1 MIGILARPAVGP
13 ARAEARPDRPTLP
26 CVVEIE
32 NTADSLHAH
41 VEIDGLQV
49 GPGDTV
55 TVYGAPTHVPFGH
68 KGIYH
73 CRAVIDRAGPL
84 GRAWTR
90 FTAYFGLTELYEVSF
105 SGGRIQ

>member
-1 MIGILARPAVGP
+1 MIGQLARSTLGP
-13 ARAEARPDRPTLP
+13 ARTEARPHGATVP
-26 CVVEIE
+26 CTVEIE
-32 NTADSLHAH
+32 NTSDSLHAH
-41 VEIDGLQV
+41 VDLEGVEV

-73 CRAVIDRAGPL
+73 CSAVVDRAGPL

-90 FTAYFGLTELYEVSF
+90 MTAYLGLTELYEVSF
-105 SGGRIQ
+105 SGGRI